1 MYRSGLKPQNVGADF
16 KLFITNEW
24 VTGLPDKKEN
34 RGPVI
39 WWKVSTYNCKAWTG
53 QNTDCLQGDKKIVIG
68 WLFFIV
74 LKCFKMSWTPSPW
87 TKLISLR
94 CTTRLNWLLSL
105 ITNSPSLKNPWK
117 ANKKIAR
124 SKMTLCLSGTVC
136 CKAVK
141 IFCNIDLVMGIL
153 ESEVFLRFWVPFR
166 ILRITKWC
174 VESATL
180 QILWT

>member
-1 MYRSGLKPQNVGADF
+1 MNWAKHR
-16 KLFITNEW
+16 LFTRW
-24 VTGLPDKKEN
+24 
-34 RGPVI
+34 
-39 WWKVSTYNCKAWTG
+39 
-53 QNTDCLQGDKKIVIG
+53 QKIVIG

-105 ITNSPSLKNPWK
+105 ITNFPSLKNPWK

-124 SKMTLCLSGTVC
+124 SNMTLCLSGTVC

-153 ESEVFLRFWVPFR
+153 ESEVFLKILSTFQNFTNHKMMCR
-166 ILRITKWC
+166 ISNITNFVNITDGWC
-174 VESATL
+174 MRNNRS
-180 QILWT
+180 WTKV